1 MSFNRDARLAWM
13 KEEARKRLLLLDGS
27 WGVMIQGFK
36 LAEEDFRGS
45 RFGNHPTE
53 LKGNNDLL
61 TLTKPEIV
69 RDIGRQYLEAGADF
83 IETNTFNSNFT
94 SQDDYGLGHL
104 VGELNEAGARLA
116 RDLCDQYA
124 TVERPRLVAGVLG
137 PANRTASISPDVNDP
152 AFRNISFDDLRATYR
167 DGARGLI
174 KGGAD
179 VLMVETVFDTLNCK
193 AAIFAVEEVFGELGL
208 RLPVWISGTITDL
221 SGRTLTGQTPEAF
234 WHSVRHANPFA
245 IGLNCALGA
254 KELRPYIADLA
265 AAADTLVSAHPN
277 AGLPNE
283 FGGYDETPE
292 TMAAMLGEFARSGLV
307 NIVGGC
313 CGTTPAHIKAFGEAI
328 EGVKPRAIPQKPR
341 LMRLSGL
348 EPFTLTPDL
357 NFVNVGERTNITG
370 SAKFRKLI
378 AANDYEAALEVAR
391 SQVENGAQ
399 IIDINMDE
407 GLIDSEA
414 AMARFVNMIAGE
426 PGIAKVPLMIDS
438 SKWSV
443 IEAGLKCCQGK
454 AIVNSISLK
463 EGEDLFVAHARQVRR
478 FGAAVVVMAFD
489 EQGQADT
496 RERKI
501 EICKRAYEILVNK
514 IGFPPE
520 DIIFDPNIFAV
531 ATGLEEHNEYGK
543 AFIEAAETIRREL
556 PHAHISGGVSNFSFS
571 FRGNEK
577 VREAMHSVFLFHAIK
592 AGMDMGIV
600 NAGQLTVY
608 QDIPTPLREGIEDVL
623 FNRRPD
629 ATERLL
635 DLAKEFKG
643 DGANTEIEDAA
654 WRALPVDDRITHAMV
669 HGIDGYIVEDTEEA
683 RHAAAK
689 PLDVIEGPLMAGM
702 NVVGD
707 LFGSGKMFLPQVV
720 KSARVMKKAVAYLL
734 PFMEEDKS
742 QAKESAGRIV
752 MATVKGDVHDIGKN
766 IVGVVLQCNGYE
778 VIDLGVMTPAQKILD
793 TAREKNAHIIGLSG
807 LITPSLDEMVHVASE
822 MERQGFDIPLLIGG
836 ATTSR
841 VHTAVKIDPN
851 YRRGQTVYVTDASR
865 AVGVASSLL
874 SRDGGANYA
883 ATVRGEYELLARNHA
898 SQRGGGKR
906 LNLGQA
912 RANRARP
919 DFANYVPPAPKFFG
933 ARAYDNYDLAE
944 LVNYIDW
951 TPFFQTWELA
961 GPFPQILE
969 DEKVGAAARDLYA
982 DAQAMLKKIVAGKW
996 LTARAV
1002 IGFWPA
1008 NAMDDDILVYGDKA
1022 RKFPI
1027 ATLHTLRQQM
1037 AREAGRP
1044 NLALADF
1051 IAPTAKDG
1059 EMAVPD
1065 YIGGF
1070 VVTAGI
1076 GEEPHVKAFE
1086 AAKDDYSAILLR
1098 ALSDRLAEAFAERMH
1113 EKVRKDYWGY
1123 AAEEQFSNND
1133 LIAEKYRGIR
1143 PAPGY
1148 PAQPEHSEKATLF
1161 RLLDAEAK
1169 IGVKLTE
1176 SFAMWPGSSVSGF
1189 YYAHPESRY
1198 FGVGKI
1204 ERDQVEDYAR
1214 RKNWTVEQAER
1225 WLAPLLNYDPRAMN
1239 AA

>member
-1 MSFNRDARLAWM
+1 MTRAARIEWM
-13 KEEARKRLLLLDGS
+13 KKEARERLLLLDGS
-27 WGVMIQGFK
+27 WGVMIQGYG
-36 LAEEDFRGS
+36 LGEADFRGE
-45 RFGNHPTE
+45 RFGNHPGD

-61 TLTKPEIV
+61 TLTRPDII
-69 RDIGRQYLEAGADF
+69 RDIGCQYLEAGVDF

-94 SQDDYGLGHL
+94 SQEDYGLGHL

-116 RDLCDQYA
+116 RELCDRYSTA
-124 TVERPRLVAGVLG
+124 ERPRLVAGVLG

-152 AFRNISFDDLRATYR
+152 AFRNITFDALRATYR
-167 DGARGLI
+167 DAARGLI
-174 KGGAD
+174 KGGSD
-179 VLMVETVFDTLNCK
+179 VLMIETVFDTLNAK
-193 AAIFAVEEVFGELGL
+193 AAIFALEEVFAETGA

-254 KELRPYIADLA
+254 RELRPYIAELSA
-265 AAADTLVSAHPN
+265 ACDTLVSAHPN

-292 TMAAMLGEFARSGLV
+292 TMAEMIGEFARSGLV

-313 CGTTPAHIKAFGEAI
+313 CGTKPPHIKAFGQAI
-328 EGVKPRAIPQKPR
+328 RDVPPRRIPEKPR

-357 NFVNVGERTNITG
+357 NFINVGERTNITG

-391 SQVENGAQ
+391 GQVENGAQ

-414 AMARFVNMIAGE
+414 AMTRFVNLIASE
-426 PGIAKVPLMIDS
+426 PDISKVPLMIDS

-463 EGEDLFVAHARQVRR
+463 EGEAPFIEHARAVMR

-496 RERKI
+496 RERKLA
-501 EICKRAYEILVNK
+501 ICKRAYDILVNRV
-514 IGFPPE
+514 GFPPE

-531 ATGLEEHNEYGK
+531 ATGIEEHNEYGK
-543 AFIEAAETIRREL
+543 AFVEAAADIRAAC

-571 FRGNEK
+571 FRGNET

-623 FNRRPD
+623 FNRRAD

-635 DLAKEFKG
+635 ELAQQYKG
-643 DGANTEIEDAA
+643 GGAEAAVEDAA
-654 WRALPVDDRITHAMV
+654 WRSLPVGERITHAMV
-669 HGIDGYIVEDTEEA
+669 HGIDAFIVEDTEEA
-683 RHAAAK
+683 RAAAAR

-742 QAKESAGRIV
+742 AAQESAGRIV

-793 TAREKNAHIIGLSG
+793 AAREHGADIIGLSG

-836 ATTSR
+836 ATTSK

-865 AVGVASSLL
+865 AVGVASNLL
-874 SRDGGANYA
+874 SKDAGANYVAEVRAEYARIA
-883 ATVRGEYELLARNHA
+883 AGHA
-898 SQRGGGKR
+898 SQRSGGKR
-906 LNLGQA
+906 LTLAAA

-919 DFANYVPPAPKFFG
+919 DFGRRAGAPSFLGIRVF
-933 ARAYDNYDLAE
+933 DDYDLAE
-944 LVNYIDW
+944 LVRYIDW
-951 TPFFQTWELA
+951 GPFFQTWELA
-961 GPFPQILE
+961 GPFPQIL
-969 DEKVGAAARDLYA
+969 DDDKVGKAARDLYA
-982 DAQAMLKKIVAGKW
+982 DAQVMLRKIVDEKW

-1008 NAMDDDILVYGDKA
+1008 RSEGDDILVTDNGRTVA
-1022 RKFPI
+1022 
-1027 ATLHTLRQQM
+1027 LHTIRQQM
-1037 AREAGRP
+1037 ARENDRP

-1051 IAPTAKDG
+1051 IAPDG
-1059 EMAVPD
+1059 ED

-1070 VVTAGI
+1070 AVTAGI
-1076 GEEPHVKAFE
+1076 GEEKHLEAFR
-1086 AAKDDYSAILLR
+1086 AAKDDYSAILLS
-1098 ALSDRLAEAFAERMH
+1098 ALADRLAEAFAERMH
-1113 EKVRKDYWGY
+1113 ERVRKEFWGY
-1123 AAEEQFSNND
+1123 AAEEDFRNEE
-1133 LIAEKYRGIR
+1133 LIAEKYQGIR

-1161 RLLDAEAK
+1161 GLLDAEAK
-1169 IGVKLTE
+1169 IGVRLTE
-1176 SFAMWPGSSVSGF
+1176 SYAMWPGSSVSGLYF
-1189 YYAHPESRY
+1189 AHPESRY

-1214 RKNWTVEQAER
+1214 RKGWTLEEAER
-1225 WLAPLLNYDPRAMN
+1225 WLAPLLNYNPRTVD